1 MWFWSMMRF
10 RVLAIFATI
19 SLAIFAAFGAYEQFR
34 DRPLNVIVLTVDSW
48 RADAVTRATMPN
60 LFAAAQSGVEF
71 SNHRAVSAW
80 TGPNVVAVLTGLS
93 SFEQGLHARG
103 SSLPGDLDL
112 LTKQAVL
119 RGWEVAG
126 LQAFMQIDLF
136 KNLGFAFEPDG
147 ELEPWLIRN
156 QREGGRFFLW
166 YHYLQTHLPYD
177 SAGELVDDTEAI
189 PDDPEIYVRQESVRT
204 LPAIP
209 AGSVAFRPSDKDW
222 IRSAYMR
229 GIEDFD
235 SWFAEF
241 WKFFKATGLDK
252 STILIVTADH
262 GEELLERGLVGHAS
276 TTRAGHLREEIVRIP
291 LFIWAPSRRLPIAA
305 GSRVNYL
312 TDHLMIAPTIAGLV
326 GIETSSTNEKRSL
339 WEPDP
344 AYVWTGLT
352 SLGGFSEP
360 DPDDVTK
367 FVAAATDGKLK
378 VQVNIDQ
385 GKITNVEKWNLQEN
399 PNEAG
404 TGRNVLGDFEDLTK
418 RLQNEIA
425 VMRLTSRPN
434 VEPDLT
440 DRTET
445 PNWLHPRQSGAVRY
459 DDIAESAYLSWS
471 GDKTKRH
478 VLEYE
483 AGTGFLSL
491 KGELEV
497 EGARYDFGA
506 VDQRYWNTWVV
517 PYERVRFRVRNIS
530 TPGAW
535 SEWIE
540 LQLTP

>member
-1 MWFWSMMRF
+1 
-10 RVLAIFATI
+10 
-19 SLAIFAAFGAYEQFR
+19 
-34 DRPLNVIVLTVDSW
+34 
-48 RADAVTRATMPN
+48 MPN
-60 LFAAAQSGVEF
+60 LFSAARSGVEF

-112 LTKQAVL
+112 LTKQAGQ

-136 KNLGFAFEPDG
+136 KNLGFAFEPEDD
-147 ELEPWLIRN
+147 LEPWLTRQ
-156 QREGGRFFLW
+156 QRENGRFFLW
-166 YHYLQTHLPYD
+166 YHYLQTHLPYN
-177 SAGELVDDTEAI
+177 SAGGPVDDEKAA
-189 PDDPEIYVRQESVRT
+189 PDDPDINLRKESVRT

-209 AGSVAFRPSDKDW
+209 VGSVAFRPSDKDW
-222 IRSAYMR
+222 VRAAYMQ

-235 SWFAEF
+235 NWFAEF
-241 WKFFKATGLDK
+241 WKFFKASGLNK

-291 LFIWAPSRRLPIAA
+291 LFIWGPSERLPLAPD
-305 GSRVNYL
+305 SRVNYL
-312 TDHLMIAPTIAGLV
+312 TDHLMIAPTIADLL
-326 GIETSSTNEKRSL
+326 GIDISSIGGKRSL

-352 SLGGFSEP
+352 SIGGFSEP

-378 VQVNIDQ
+378 VQMNIDR
-385 GKITNVEKWNLQEN
+385 GKITNVKKWNLQEN

-404 TGRNVLGDFEDLTK
+404 PGRNVSGDFEDLTK

-425 VMRLTSRPN
+425 TMRLPVRPDM
-434 VEPDLT
+434 ESDLT
-440 DRTET
+440 DRPET
-445 PNWLHPRQSGAVRY
+445 PGWLHPNQSGTIRY

-471 GDKTKRH
+471 GDKSTRH

-483 AGTGFLSL
+483 AGNGFLTL

-506 VDQRYWNTWVV
+506 VDQRYWDTWVV
-517 PYERVRFRVRNIS
+517 PYKQVRFRVRNSS
-530 TPGAW
+530 TPDAW

-540 LQLTP
+540 LQLKP